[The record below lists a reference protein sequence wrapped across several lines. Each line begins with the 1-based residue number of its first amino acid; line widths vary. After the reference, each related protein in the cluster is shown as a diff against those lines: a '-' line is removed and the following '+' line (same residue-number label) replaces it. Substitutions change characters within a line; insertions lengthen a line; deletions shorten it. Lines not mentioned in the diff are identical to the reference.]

1 MLALQYASM
10 PWPLQESL
18 NIVRVALALVA
29 LFGVVPFL
37 VFPPP
42 RLPAADRSTVLQR
55 AIWAMF
61 LYMVLVHALSAARL
75 YEALFFL
82 FVCLAIAAFV
92 RGRRLESRQFRRY
105 AVDVLARV
113 FDWMDGNGPRLGQQ
127 WSQWRAT
134 RATAGAR
141 ARWRPQW
148 DRIAGWTVL
157 GAVVAVAGWMRFY
170 EAYVTPAPVFSDAP
184 VNLAWMSYMANN
196 MLYNNEVYPRG
207 MYVFLSLVRKFT
219 ALNGVEVLVVAGPL
233 FGLGILLTIL
243 FFVYQATRSLSATT
257 VAALL
262 YGTLPKLLPLDFDR
276 LASHNSQE
284 FGLLF
289 VLPAAWFTHTYVSSG
304 RRSDLYTAA
313 AAAGIIGFTHPVPL
327 AGALLLMA
335 ATGLTAAV
343 AGGAPARARLLPLIA
358 TVAAAGLVAVAPL
371 ALAVLAGEQWH
382 GISLRFLTSTTTV
395 SVATLSRAVIVSVPA
410 AIVACGW
417 LVWQRRRANAD
428 RGGPL
433 AAGAVALAAPLLYVL
448 PYVGFTNEVLAVRGG
463 DVAALGV
470 AVGAGLLWAG
480 FEHLLPRGWTQRGWV
495 PLTAVACMTAIA
507 WTVSP
512 PEPVRP
518 YHYYSDEQ
526 IRTYLWADRNFVP
539 GEWTLVAGPT
549 GYALSVG
556 RSYHQEVRDFLDM
569 AATLPDETSSWLA
582 DGPRLGYGVTYDY
595 LLVIEKVIPFYT
607 GEEAAPRLE
616 QAAALQRWIDR
627 QQGRAA
633 LTHVFD
639 GDEVSVW
646 VLRLPR
652 PDSWLTAADG
662 GR

>member
-1 MLALQYASM
+1 M

-18 NIVRVALALVA
+18 NIVRVALALA
-29 LFGVVPFL
+29 LLFGVVPYV

-42 RLPAADRSTVLQR
+42 QQPEADRSTVLQR
-55 AIWAMF
+55 AIWMMF

-82 FVCLAIAAFV
+82 FICLAIAALV
-92 RGRRLESRQFRRY
+92 RGRRLQSRQFRRY

-113 FDWMDGNGPRLGQQ
+113 FDWMDGNGPRLRQL
-127 WSQWRAT
+127 WAHWRTT
-134 RATAGAR
+134 RLAAR
-141 ARWRPQW
+141 PWAQRPQW
-148 DRIAGWTVL
+148 DRAAGWTVL

-233 FGLGILLTIL
+233 FGLGILLSVL

-262 YGTLPKLLPLDFDR
+262 YGTLPRLLPLDFER

-284 FGLLF
+284 FGFLF
-289 VLPAAWFTHTYVSSG
+289 VLPAAWFTHAYVSSG

-313 AAAGIIGFTHPVPL
+313 AAAGIVGFTHPVPL

-335 ATGLTAAV
+335 ATGLTAAIT
-343 AGGAPARARLLPLIA
+343 GGASARARLLPLIA
-358 TVAAAGLVAVAPL
+358 VTAAAGLVAVAPL

-382 GISLRFLTSTTTV
+382 GISLQFLTSTTTV
-395 SVATLSRAVIVSVPA
+395 NVATFSRAVLVSVPV
-410 AIVACGW
+410 AIVATGW
-417 LVWQRRRANAD
+417 LVWQRRRVDAD
-428 RGGPL
+428 RSGPL
-433 AAGAVALAAPLLYVL
+433 AAGAVALAAPVLYAL

-480 FEHLLPRGWTQRGWV
+480 LEHLLPTGWTGRGWV
-495 PLTAVACMTAIA
+495 PVAAVACLTAVA
-507 WTVSP
+507 WTLSP

-539 GEWTLVAGPT
+539 GEWTLVSGPT

-569 AATLPDETSSWLA
+569 AAMLPDDTDTWLTE
-582 DGPRLGYGVTYDY
+582 GPRRGFGVTYDY

-607 GEEAAPRLE
+607 GEQAQPRLR
-616 QAAALQRWIDR
+616 QAAALQRWIDGQR
-627 QQGRAA
+627 GRAA

-639 GDEVSVW
+639 GEEVSVW
-646 VLRLPR
+646 VLSLPR
-652 PDSWLTAADG
+652 PDSWLTAASG